1 MFTKSYFTPL
11 EKKTYKREGYLVRK
25 NVFTVEEVLLIN
37 EALERATSKALAL
50 SNGGKDYYLDGKRF
64 VDFKYMTVQFEN
76 DPKKQVIKVIEPAHH
91 LDKYLEEVIKDQRIL
106 DPVRGIIGQDEISL
120 WTDKLNLK
128 RPKIGSGFGWHQD
141 SPYWIHDSQ
150 DVSLLPNVYISLDQ
164 ADKENG
170 CFSVIRK
177 SHLEGC
183 LPGTKN
189 DTQLGG
195 FYTDPLSFSAEN
207 EVLLELSAGSLVFF
221 NPHIVH
227 GSKPNKS
234 LKQRRAYIITYQPGG
249 LPALKSKE
257 IYNIL

>member
-1 MFTKSYFTPL
+1 MKYSL
-11 EKKTYKREGYLVRK
+11 QSCEKKHYLEEGYLIRK
-25 NVFTVEEVLLIN
+25 NIFKFEEVLLMN
-37 EALERATSKALAL
+37 KALERATSKALAL
-50 SNGGKDYYLDGKRF
+50 SDEGQNYYLDGKRF
-64 VDFKYMTVQFEN
+64 VDFKHMTVQFEN
-76 DPKKQVIKVIEPAHH
+76 ELKEKVIKVIEPAHH
-91 LDKYLEEVIKDQRIL
+91 LDKHLEVVIKDQRIL
-106 DPVRGIIGQDEISL
+106 DPIKGIIGQDEISL

-128 RPKIGSGFGWHQD
+128 RPMIGSGFGWHQD
-141 SPYWIHDSQ
+141 SPYWMHDSQ

-170 CFSVIRK
+170 CFSVIPR

-257 IYNIL
+257 IYNIP